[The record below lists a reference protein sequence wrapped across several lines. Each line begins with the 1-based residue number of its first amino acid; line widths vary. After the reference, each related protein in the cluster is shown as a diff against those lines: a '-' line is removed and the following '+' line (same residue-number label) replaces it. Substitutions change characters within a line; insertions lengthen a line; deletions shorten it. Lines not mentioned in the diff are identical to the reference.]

1 MMVLTIVFCI
11 QKNSASVQLHVP
23 LSVMIIFKA
32 IMMIKSKSFLWGHFP
47 GIRHILPTILD
58 KLKVSYFSRLI
69 TPIPGYDDD
78 EESRREGVKT
88 AMDFDSDEVQWHK
101 SRLFFLFF
109 TLKRLFRLYVIRQ
122 AWKIFWI
129 IREISY
135 NSHILGKSFTHS
147 NFRGFKK
154 HQQKLGI
161 KWERKYQEIKCQPKG
176 DFF

>member
-11 QKNSASVQLHVP
+11 QKNSATVQLHVP

-101 SRLFFLFF
+101 SKLFFWEKNLFVFHSQETVQAVRNSTSLKNILNNTRNKLQF
-109 TLKRLFRLYVIRQ
+109 TYFRKKFYPLQFPRIQKASTKVGNQ
-122 AWKIFWI
+122 V
-129 IREISY
+129 
-135 NSHILGKSFTHS
+135 GKEVSRNQVST
-147 NFRGFKK
+147 
-154 HQQKLGI
+154 
-161 KWERKYQEIKCQPKG
+161 
-176 DFF
+176 